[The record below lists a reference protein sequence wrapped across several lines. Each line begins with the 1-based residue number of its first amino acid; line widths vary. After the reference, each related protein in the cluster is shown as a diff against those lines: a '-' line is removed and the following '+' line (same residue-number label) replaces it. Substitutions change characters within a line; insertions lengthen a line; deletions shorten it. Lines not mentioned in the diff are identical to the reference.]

1 MKKKKWLAML
11 LAVAMVF
18 TIISTTVFAVGNGEW
33 GSDYDTATEF
43 TISNEEELRAFS
55 AMVNEGKDFAGKTVK
70 LANSIAMSDTNWV
83 PIGSNESVPFAG
95 IFNGQSNTISGLNAQ
110 GYVDEDIYDFAYYAV
125 GMFGYLS
132 GTVENLILE
141 DVSIT
146 GPRSYSG
153 GVAGYL
159 IDGASISYC
168 NVSGSISGGQY
179 GGETYSDCMGGIA
192 GTTANFCERITI
204 TNCAS
209 DVSIDGHDYVGGI
222 IGYVDADNVCI
233 ENCTHNGAVSGSA
246 YVGGIIGEFNGDSKS
261 NTIVKNCMNK
271 GAVSGKGYVG
281 GIVGKAS
288 DILVSGCKNEGVVTG
303 DYNENDRENRA
314 IGGVVGNVVST
325 AIENCENTADVTA
338 PQLSWV
344 GGIAGRLHQGSSV
357 NGCTNNG
364 DIQGGD
370 RTGGIVG
377 YADAYADGYQVDGC
391 ANTGS
396 VSGAN
401 AVGGIVGHTSASNR
415 ENANISV
422 TDCTNSGAVSGDS
435 AVGGIVGDHSS
446 SFAIGANN
454 VQTSATVSN
463 CINTGSVPAG
473 AGAIVGNNNT
483 NNDQAGKVESNFWP
497 ESVGLN
503 AVGSGAGS
511 AGESSN
517 EVNNNSSYDKDGNFN
532 SPVVG
537 NDGIEIPNLSG
548 SCEEFFGGH
557 DYGEEWT
564 TDKEATCTEAGS
576 KHKVCNR
583 CGTKGEI
590 TEIPA
595 LGHNAVKTEAKA
607 ATCTK
612 DGNITY
618 WYCDVCK
625 KYFSDEALTTEIT
638 KDKTVVKA
646 TGHSETELK
655 NAKDATCTEEG
666 YTGDKVCMVCGEVV
680 EQGKAIPKLAHSYKD
695 GKCTVCGAADPNYKP
710 TEPGDGDTN
719 VPETGDSSNMTLWI
733 ALLFVSGTGLFGA
746 TAYSRKKRAR

>member
-1 MKKKKWLAML
+1 MLKQKKWLAML
-11 LAVAMVF
+11 LAVAVLITM
-18 TIISTTVFAVGNGEW
+18 IPTTVFAVGNGEW

-377 YADAYADGYQVDGC
+377 YANAYADGYQVTDC

-396 VSGAN
+396 VSGAK
-401 AVGGIVGHTSASNR
+401 AVGGIVGHASASNR
-415 ENANISV
+415 KNANISV
-422 TDCTNSGAVSGDS
+422 TECTNRGAVSGDS

-446 SFAIGANN
+446 GYAVGN
-454 VQTSATVSN
+454 VQTAATVSG

-473 AGAIVGNNNT
+473 AGAIVGNNNVE
-483 NNDQAGKVESNFWP
+483 DGLAGKVESNFWP
-497 ESVGLN
+497 ESVGLK
-503 AVGSGAGS
+503 AVGSGNGS
-511 AGESSN
+511 AGSS
-517 EVNNNSSYDKDGNFN
+517 ETVKNNSYYDKDGNFN
-532 SPVVG
+532 SPVVDKDG
-537 NDGIEIPNLSG
+537 NEIPNMSG
-548 SCEEFFGGH
+548 ACEEFFGGH
-557 DYGEEWT
+557 DVGEEWV
-564 TDKEATCTEAGS
+564 TDKEPTCTEAGY
-576 KHKVCNR
+576 KCKVCNR
-583 CGTKGEI
+583 CGAKVDI
-590 TEIPA
+590 TAIAA
-595 LGHNAVKTEAKA
+595 LGHNVTQTGAKE
-607 ATCTK
+607 ATCL
-612 DGNITY
+612 
-618 WYCDVCK
+618 
-625 KYFSDEALTTEIT
+625 A
-638 KDKTVVKA
+638 
-646 TGHSETELK
+646 
-655 NAKDATCTEEG
+655 EG
-666 YTGDKVCMVCGEVV
+666 YTGDQVCTVCGEVV
-680 EQGKAIPKLAHSYKD
+680 QRGAVIEKLPHHFEN
-695 GKCTVCGAADPNYKP
+695 GKCTVCGAADPNVTP
-710 TEPGDGDTN
+710 QT
-719 VPETGDSSNMTLWI
+719 VPPKTGDSSNIPLWA
-733 ALLFVSGTGLFGA
+733 ALLLVSGVGA
-746 TAYSRKKRAR
+746 WTAAFHQKRGKAK